1 MSSDP
6 PPKDIEIQLFTISD
20 TRDPENDTSGNLM
33 RELLD
38 EQGYSIYGSAIIR
51 EDYKD
56 LREAFKA
63 GLDESTIDVVISSGG
78 TGISSRDRTVEV
90 VEELLD
96 KPLPGFGEMFRR
108 LSEKEVGAY
117 TVMSRTL
124 AGRADDTLLLAL
136 PGSPNAV
143 QLAFEEI
150 LLKILPH
157 MVKEVRK

>member
-6 PPKDIEIQLFTISD
+6 SPKQIEIQLFTISD
-20 TRDPENDTSGNLM
+20 TREPQNDTSGNLM
-33 RELLD
+33 RELLSD
-38 EQGYSIYGSAIIR
+38 RGYAIYGSAIVR
-51 EDYKD
+51 ENYHD
-56 LREAFKA
+56 LRESFKA
-63 GLDESTIDVVISSGG
+63 AMDNSVIDVIISSGG

-117 TVMSRTL
+117 TVMSRAL
-124 AGRADDTLLLAL
+124 AGRGGDTLLLAL

-157 MVKEVRK
+157 MVKEIRK